1 MSAEPLETR
10 LRSAT
15 KEVVIGHGHRFCI
28 IGERINPTG
37 RRIFQEQLR
46 AGDFSAIERDVKAQV
61 EGGADVLDI
70 NMGVPLTDEPELL
83 AKAIQ
88 LVQSHTDLPICID
101 SSVVEAL
108 EAGLSVYQG
117 RALVNSITAEDDRM
131 AAILPLVKK
140 YDAAIIALP
149 NDHDEIPM
157 EADKRL
163 ELTAKIIR
171 VATTEYGI
179 AQADIVIDPL
189 AMPIGADTGNSL
201 VTMECM
207 RRIRDEFGVNM
218 TCGASNVSFGMPD
231 RHTLGAAWL
240 PMAMTCRPD
249 QRDHGRPDA
258 ADRGLGQGGRRVPQ
272 PRRLG
277 HGLDRRAPGEAGRFS
292 MTSSP
297 EDEQPFSLE
306 EIRREGLIT
315 PSGAEPAA
323 HDGTGRVQLSFT
335 VEDKEAPPTHRQV
348 RVPPGVSVFDS
359 ASWNGIAIDS
369 TCGGHGTCHKCKVR
383 VSPATPVTRHDART
397 FSPGELDTGWR
408 LACLVQATR
417 DHDVVVPPLVT
428 RPKAA
433 TVGVGRQVILRPAVQ
448 KRYVELTEPTL
459 EDQRSDLARL
469 LDAIDDLEPTPD
481 LHALRRLPKVL
492 READFKVTAVI
503 VDEALVDVEPG
514 DTTSTRY
521 AIAFDLG
528 TTTVVAT
535 LLDLVT
541 GTPVGVASM
550 LNRQQPFGADVI
562 SRISATML
570 DPAALGRLQVAASQ
584 TLATLA
590 EQVCREGGVDP
601 AHVYEAALA
610 GNATMTA
617 LLLGIDPEPL
627 GVAPFVQTTA
637 TPPTVLASEVGLELH
652 PGARLAL
659 FPALGAYVG
668 GDIVAGMLAT
678 GMDRDKRIRLFI
690 DVGTNCEIVLSD
702 GERILST
709 AAPAG
714 PAFEGGA
721 IRCGMRAADGAIEV
735 VKLGDDVE
743 LGVIGDVEPRG
754 LCGSGLVDAVA
765 ELVKAG
771 LLDASGRFATDE
783 VAKEI
788 APAIAD
794 RLTYIGQERVFVLH
808 RERPDS
814 DPAECVVLSQR
825 DVRELQFAKAAIS
838 TGWTLLMEELGL
850 EHRDLQQVLL
860 AGSFGSYL
868 SAASAV
874 RIGLV
879 PQLPVLRIVAAGN
892 VAGEGAKMALLSIRE
907 RAGALALLEEVTYVE
922 LSDRTDFNDRF
933 VDLLAFPT

>member
-1 MSAEPLETR
+1 MTDLGDEPGELEYPLE
-10 LRSAT
+10 A
-15 KEVVIGHGHRFCI
+15 
-28 IGERINPTG
+28 
-37 RRIFQEQLR
+37 
-46 AGDFSAIERDVKAQV
+46 
-61 EGGADVLDI
+61 
-70 NMGVPLTDEPELL
+70 
-83 AKAIQ
+83 
-88 LVQSHTDLPICID
+88 
-101 SSVVEAL
+101 
-108 EAGLSVYQG
+108 
-117 RALVNSITAEDDRM
+117 
-131 AAILPLVKK
+131 
-140 YDAAIIALP
+140 
-149 NDHDEIPM
+149 
-157 EADKRL
+157 
-163 ELTAKIIR
+163 
-171 VATTEYGI
+171 
-179 AQADIVIDPL
+179 
-189 AMPIGADTGNSL
+189 
-201 VTMECM
+201 
-207 RRIRDEFGVNM
+207 
-218 TCGASNVSFGMPD
+218 
-231 RHTLGAAWL
+231 
-240 PMAMTCRPD
+240 
-249 QRDHGRPDA
+249 
-258 ADRGLGQGGRRVPQ
+258 
-272 PRRLG
+272 
-277 HGLDRRAPGEAGRFS
+277 
-292 MTSSP
+292 
-297 EDEQPFSLE
+297 
-306 EIRREGLIT
+306 IRREGLLA
-315 PSGAEPAA
+315 PRGAEPAV

-335 VEDKEAPPTHRQV
+335 VEDREAPPTQRSV

-383 VSPATPVTRHDART
+383 VEPATPVTRHDART
-397 FSPGELDTGWR
+397 FNPAELGAGWR

-459 EDQRSDLARL
+459 EDQRPDLVRL
-469 LDAIDDLEPTPD
+469 LDAIDDLEPVPD
-481 LHALRRLPKVL
+481 LHVLRRLPKVL

-503 VDEALVDVEPG
+503 VDEALIDVEPG
-514 DTTSTRY
+514 DTTGVRY

-541 GTPVGVASM
+541 GTPVAVASM
-550 LNRQQPFGADVI
+550 LNKQQPFGGDVI

-570 DPAALGRLQVAASQ
+570 DPAALGRLQEAAAQ
-584 TLATLA
+584 TLSTLA
-590 EQVCREGGVDP
+590 EQVCREGGVDRL
-601 AHVYEAALA
+601 HVYEAALA

-637 TPPTVLASEVGLELH
+637 TPPVVLASEIGLELH
-652 PGARLAL
+652 PGARVAL

-678 GMDRDKRIRLFI
+678 GMDRDKRVRLFI
-690 DVGTNCEIVLSD
+690 DVGTNCEIVFSD

-735 VKLGDDVE
+735 VKLPTDGSSDVE

-771 LLDASGRFATDE
+771 LLDASGRYATDE
-783 VAKEI
+783 VAKEV
-788 APAIAD
+788 APGLAD

-814 DPAECVVLSQR
+814 DPSESVVLSQR

-838 TGWTLLMEELGL
+838 TGWTLLMEQLGL
-850 EHRDLQQVLL
+850 EPPDIQQVLL

-879 PQLPVLRIVAAGN
+879 PKLPVLRIVAAGN

-933 VDLLAFPT
+933 VDLLAFPS